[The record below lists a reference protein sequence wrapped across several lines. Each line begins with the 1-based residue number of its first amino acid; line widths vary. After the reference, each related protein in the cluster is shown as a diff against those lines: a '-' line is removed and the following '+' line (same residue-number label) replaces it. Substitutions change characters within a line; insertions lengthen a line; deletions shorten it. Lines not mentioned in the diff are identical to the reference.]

1 METRVTLLVALEDID
16 LLGPYEHYER
26 PTGLCFE
33 LLKTYHFNFA
43 SPIARVVSCAVR
55 FPEFGIASR

>member
-1 METRVTLLVALEDID
+1 MSVLSRVTLLVALEDID
-16 LLGPYEHYER
+16 LDEPDEHYER

-33 LLKTYHFNFA
+33 LLGLHFNFE
-43 SPIARVVSCAVR
+43 SLVLCAVR